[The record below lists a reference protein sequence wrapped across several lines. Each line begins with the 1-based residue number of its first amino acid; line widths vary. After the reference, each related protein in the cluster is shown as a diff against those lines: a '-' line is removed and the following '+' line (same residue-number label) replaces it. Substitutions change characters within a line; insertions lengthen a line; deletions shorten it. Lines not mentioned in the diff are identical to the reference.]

1 MSNEQPDVAEMWSM
15 IGTCLKTAVEVST
28 WVMWRQRF
36 NTNHPDHIRQ
46 QEILDPDRYAAAN
59 WFAAKA
65 LYMNNKDVL
74 DAHYDA
80 IIAGDVTLTPG
91 VTREAETFEALRQVV
106 EAEMNQHIENMLI
119 NEEEM
124 PMSKYNPAI
133 DDEDEDEIY
142 ALETAGKIDEEI
154 EGEWDGD
161 EFVPLVSTDDDD
173 LQDGELEDFPGEF
186 NE

>member
-1 MSNEQPDVAEMWSM
+1 
-15 IGTCLKTAVEVST
+15 
-28 WVMWRQRF
+28 
-36 NTNHPDHIRQ
+36 
-46 QEILDPDRYAAAN
+46 
-59 WFAAKA
+59 
-65 LYMNNKDVL
+65 
-74 DAHYDA
+74 
-80 IIAGDVTLTPG
+80 
-91 VTREAETFEALRQVV
+91 
-106 EAEMNQHIENMLI
+106 MLI